1 MKHKFTFIESKLD
14 NTRNNNINND
24 NRIKINNSN
33 DFPYCAIGLLKLYF
47 NYNTISYRTGFLIKE
62 NVVLTAGHNI
72 FDSRLNPNKKNEI
85 LGKPLKIEFY
95 CGLNNNESEFKQFE
109 SEKFFYDNEN
119 LNEDYGII
127 IFDEKISDKF
137 IEIKEF
143 DKNLD
148 GRVFNVAGYPINKA
162 IKDKNNNN
170 IIFEL
175 YEGKGGILSYN
186 FNRGIISTNIKSSY
200 GQSGSGLIYYDNNE
214 KKYYCVGIHVASNV
228 LENEF
233 YSTMI
238 TKKRIEMIKKWIEN

>member
-14 NTRNNNINND
+14 NTRNNNIKND

-72 FDSRLNPNKKNEI
+72 FDSRLNPNKNSEI

-95 CGLNNNESEFKQFE
+95 PGLNNNESKYKKYE
-109 SEKFFYDNEN
+109 SEKFFYDKEN

-127 IFDEKISDKF
+127 IFNEKISEKF

-143 DKNLD
+143 DRNLD

-162 IKDKNNNN
+162 TINNNN

-175 YEGKGGILSYN
+175 YEGKGGIKNYDM
-186 FNRGIISTNIKSSY
+186 NRGIICTNIKSSY

-214 KKYYCVGIHVASNV
+214 KKFYCVGIHVASN
-228 LENEF
+228 LNESEF
-233 YSTMI
+233 YATMI

>member
-1 MKHKFTFIESKLD
+1 MKFTFNQSKLD
-14 NTRNNNINND
+14 NTRNKNLNND
-24 NRIKINNSN
+24 NRIKIINSN

-72 FDSRLNPNKKNEI
+72 FDSRLNPNKNSEI

-95 CGLNNNESEFKQFE
+95 PGLNNNESEYKKYE
-109 SEKFFYDNEN
+109 SEKFFYDKEN

-127 IFDEKISDKF
+127 IFNEKISEKF

-143 DKNLD
+143 DRNLD

-162 IKDKNNNN
+162 TINNNN

-175 YEGKGGILSYN
+175 YEGKGGIKNYDL
-186 FNRGIISTNIKSSY
+186 NRGIICTNIKSSY

-214 KKYYCVGIHVASNV
+214 KKYYCVGIHVASN
-228 LENEF
+228 LNESEF
-233 YSTMI
+233 YATMI